1 MIPKSYEMLVK
12 SLIEKTKSGKSLW
25 NKTSVKDQYKLILN
39 TGMVVLTY
47 KDHVLDGKI
56 IYLDIYDNAGQLV
69 GSFSANYDCNKP
81 DFVVLYDLYNSILH
95 FKELKINEQIS
106 MLVDEINKSDKIGK
120 EN

>member
-12 SLIEKTKSGKSLW
+12 SLIEKTKSGKSSW

-47 KDHVLDGKI
+47 KDDVIDGKI

-69 GSFSANYDCNKP
+69 GSISADYAYNRP
-81 DFVVLYDLYNSILH
+81 DFVILNDLYNSILRI
-95 FKELKINEQIS
+95 KELKINEQIS
-106 MLVDEINKSDKIGK
+106 ILMDEINTSDKIGK